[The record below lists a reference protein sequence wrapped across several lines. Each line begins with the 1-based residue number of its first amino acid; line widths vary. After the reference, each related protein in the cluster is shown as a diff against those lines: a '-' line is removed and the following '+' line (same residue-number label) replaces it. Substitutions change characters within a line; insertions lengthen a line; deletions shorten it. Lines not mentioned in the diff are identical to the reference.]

1 MRGHLTRRDFL
12 AEGGRLALGVASV
25 GVTGLWGE
33 AMGQGLLST
42 SQADVVS
49 IVRIRNGR
57 IDAAVEEAID
67 LLGGME
73 TVARGK
79 ERILLKPN
87 LVSDQSF
94 ATTRPEVVETLARL
108 MKKAG
113 KDVSIGEGSSAA
125 GGFNAGPDGV
135 FRVRKASILEPM
147 QKYIFERLGYTDL
160 AKRVGVPL
168 LNLHVGEMVT
178 VKVRGGLAYDEV
190 QLPRSLVDTDL
201 LCSVPMM
208 KTHTLATVT
217 LGMKNLIGLYAGSV
231 YGTVRSAV
239 HNQAADRGSPGIAY
253 EILDI
258 VRAKQTRA
266 GRDRRV
272 AGHGGERAH
281 RGDLGGHRAHHRGDE
296 PARHGHGG
304 SGCDGDRA
312 GGGADLHLRPPDRDA
327 PHESAES
334 RDPGSEAGGGA
345 APVASPANLHL
356 ERDPVLLR
364 REGIVAVG
372 GMTA

>member
-258 VRAKQTRA
+258 VRANKLGLVVIDASRA
-266 GRDRRV
+266 MEGNGPTEGTLVDIGLIIAGMNPLATDMV
-272 AGHGGERAH
+272 AAAAMGIEPEEVPTFTCAH
-281 RGDLGGHRAHHRGDE
+281 RIGMRPTSLQKVEIRG
-296 PARHGHGG
+296 ARLEEV
-304 SGCDGDRA
+304 R
-312 GGGADLHLRPPDRDA
+312 RP
-327 PHESAES
+327 
-334 RDPGSEAGGGA
+334 
-345 APVASPANLHL
+345 
-356 ERDPVLLR
+356 LR
-364 REGIVAVG
+364 RPQIYTWNGIRSFFGAKEL
-372 GMTA
+372 